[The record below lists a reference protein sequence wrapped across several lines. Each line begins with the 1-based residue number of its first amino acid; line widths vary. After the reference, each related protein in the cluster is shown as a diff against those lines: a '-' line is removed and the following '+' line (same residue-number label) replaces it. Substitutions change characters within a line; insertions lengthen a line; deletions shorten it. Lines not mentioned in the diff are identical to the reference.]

1 MPSWIGMG
9 LAVSSGAPVSLIM
22 DTFLHDIRYALRLLR
37 KNPAFT
43 AVVVLTVALG
53 VGANT
58 AVFSV
63 VYAALLRD
71 HPYPDADRLVV
82 ARDLAPGALLE
93 WRREAASFSAMSAYE
108 VWDLDVTGRERPE
121 RVTGA
126 VVNGTFFDVL
136 QVPPALGR
144 PLTPS
149 DEGSNSLVA
158 VLSDAYWRRSL
169 GSDPEVVGARLTIN
183 GRAYTVVGV
192 MPPSFALPESTSIW
206 IPPRRFV
213 PEHPLRPQEDA
224 SHNYGSHY
232 LGMYARLKPVVSMQS
247 AQAEQRTIFKRLLG
261 RHPDDMEPAD
271 ADVTLIALREWL
283 VGDIEPA
290 LLALF
295 AAVIFVLLIGCAN
308 VASLMLARSAARAQ
322 EINVRAALCAP
333 RLRIVR
339 LLLAE
344 SVLLATLGGAAGV
357 LCASWITPLLTSMSP
372 PSVRD
377 VHAGIT
383 GPVMLF
389 ALGLS
394 LFTGVLFGCAPAWQ
408 SVAGI
413 TLSNSLRQA
422 GRATDSRQGRRA
434 RHTLIVLELAISMAL
449 LVTAGL
455 LIRSV
460 AAIRHVDPG
469 FDASGLY
476 TARVVLPADRYQAA
490 AQQAHFFD
498 HLLDGMRAAPGLE
511 RTAAAARLPF
521 VGGESTRGITVD
533 HPSPVSSPWAGI
545 RVVSPGYFAVM
556 GQGIRE
562 GRGLTDRDREGSPP
576 VALVNETMAREYW
589 PGQSAVGHR
598 FRIGDGHWMEIVG
611 VAADVKHASLRDPI
625 EPEFYQPYAQAPWTF
640 MSIVVR
646 STAPQRSIER
656 AIEQQL
662 AALDPALPAPPV
674 QPMTALIG
682 HSFAMDRFEM
692 AGLTIFAAIALT
704 LAAVGLYGVMSF
716 LVSRRTREIGVRI
729 ALGAG
734 VREILALVMRDGLRL
749 TILGAVL
756 GLASALVGAN
766 IIRSWLFGVVPA
778 DPVTFVSVLLVLAS
792 VSLLATYV
800 PARRAAAID
809 PTIALRSE

>member
-1 MPSWIGMG
+1 
-9 LAVSSGAPVSLIM
+9 
-22 DTFLHDIRYALRLLR
+22 
-37 KNPAFT
+37 
-43 AVVVLTVALG
+43 
-53 VGANT
+53 
-58 AVFSV
+58 
-63 VYAALLRD
+63 
-71 HPYPDADRLVV
+71 
-82 ARDLAPGALLE
+82 
-93 WRREAASFSAMSAYE
+93 
-108 VWDLDVTGRERPE
+108 
-121 RVTGA
+121 
-126 VVNGTFFDVL
+126 
-136 QVPPALGR
+136 
-144 PLTPS
+144 
-149 DEGSNSLVA
+149 
-158 VLSDAYWRRSL
+158 
-169 GSDPEVVGARLTIN
+169 
-183 GRAYTVVGV
+183 
-192 MPPSFALPESTSIW
+192 
-206 IPPRRFV
+206 
-213 PEHPLRPQEDA
+213 
-224 SHNYGSHY
+224 
-232 LGMYARLKPVVSMQS
+232 
-247 AQAEQRTIFKRLLG
+247 
-261 RHPDDMEPAD
+261 MEPAD

-322 EINVRAALCAP
+322 EINVRAALGAP